1 MHQEREAKGLPDIT
15 DTRDRAKKTDL
26 EKHLRAKVADC
37 LDIEGL
43 GKWEISHDSLSLWFG
58 QLDGGASK
66 LAIKKPHSI
75 IKGRVGADGEAWRW
89 WVERDKA
96 EDKNLALIT
105 IPLLDK
111 IMIVMRLPKQSVHRQ
126 K

>member
-43 GKWEISHDSLSLWFG
+43 GMRNLTWLPVSGLG
-58 QLDGGASK
+58 RQLDGGASK

-75 IKGRVGADGEAWRW
+75 IKGRVGADGKAWRW

-96 EDKNLALIT
+96 EDKNLAWIT
-105 IPLLDK
+105 IPLDG
-111 IMIVMRLPKQSVHRQ
+111 
-126 K
+126 